1 MFNPLRLQFER
12 LRDLHTSADDP
23 ARREKL
29 LDFYTRIMTRAVG
42 AERCS
47 IFIHDPDKDRIWL
60 KTGTGLQE
68 AEIVVPKEGSLVGK
82 AVATGRT
89 VHVTGLEREA
99 GAHKAADAKT
109 GFVTKSVLSVPI
121 KHPSR
126 GEVTGAFQLLNKQ
139 GGGEFT
145 SDDIALAEDIAGHL
159 HAEIDRIFITQQI
172 VNQSERLS
180 DLFGR
185 LITATAIV
193 FGGVVLFLLL
203 AILWGGVSRL
213 LAG

>member
-1 MFNPLRLQFER
+1 MQFER

-145 SDDIALAEDIAGHL
+145 FDDIALAEDIAPARGNRSHL
-159 HAEIDRIFITQQI
+159 HHTADCQP
-172 VNQSERLS
+172 ERAPLQPVRPA
-180 DLFGR
+180 DHGGGNRVRRCGAVLAAGDFVGR
-185 LITATAIV
+185 HEPPV
-193 FGGVVLFLLL
+193 
-203 AILWGGVSRL
+203 
-213 LAG
+213 